1 MDTRVVHD
9 AVAAAQQQQQS
20 ADEDASVVVSTH
32 EVVIAA
38 VASSAGGSGVHH
50 AHHHPHALIDESQL
64 DKYDDELTATRK
76 RELDGGDDDYDDDDD
91 DASTEYGGTG
101 GKDTGKRG
109 AGTTGKRARR
119 HNWQQKYETE
129 FGLVAIE
136 RDAVTGDVALAM
148 CGFCKAFGREGKYE
162 QLLQSDADGANASS
176 GESKKRRRRSLTTTK
191 FFRAF
196 RVDNI
201 RSHLQGAHPRRWA
214 EFEMLPKQD
223 AVRARF
229 LQSQGEISY
238 DSLQMVDDVVLTG
251 SALNAESDMY
261 AQAQAQ
267 AQALAAAHHHAT
279 PATAALAEAPSPHEV
294 HHHHQQ
300 HNQHNAHA
308 HHQSA
313 AAPSSSA
320 TVTATSATHQL
331 AAMQQAYFGTRTAF
345 DYEKHL
351 MEQLA
356 LEREKFEFEKAKFKK
371 EAELRERDLALRE
384 KQLEQDRVLHEKRHE
399 AAVEAAQQENS
410 KFFRLAEVL
419 RDAVASAVAASGG
432 GNVVPQGSSVV

>member
-1 MDTRVVHD
+1 MDTRVVND
-9 AVAAAQQQQQS
+9 AVVAAQQQQPT
-20 ADEDASVVVSTH
+20 DEDPSVVVSTH
-32 EVVIAA
+32 EAVIAA
-38 VASSAGGSGVHH
+38 VASSAGGNGVHH

-91 DASTEYGGTG
+91 DASTEYGGAG
-101 GKDTGKRG
+101 GKDSGKRG
-109 AGTTGKRARR
+109 AGTAGKRARR

-162 QLLQSDADGANASS
+162 QLLQSDADGANTSS

-229 LQSQGEISY
+229 LQSQGDISY

-251 SALNAESDMY
+251 SALNAESDMAY
-261 AQAQAQ
+261 AQAQ
-267 AQALAAAHHHAT
+267 AQALAAAHHH
-279 PATAALAEAPSPHEV
+279 PATTAAAALSEAPSPHEV
-294 HHHHQQ
+294 HHQQQ

-313 AAPSSSA
+313 ATPSSSA

-351 MEQLA
+351 MDQLA
-356 LEREKFEFEKAKFKK
+356 LEREKLEFEKAKFKK
-371 EAELRERDLALRE
+371 EIELRERDLALRE

-399 AAVEAAQQENS
+399 TALETAQQENS